1 MGLVKLLLFDID
13 GTLVWTKGA
22 GRAALIDALA
32 TLFAH
37 QPPLAE
43 RLRDRVAAHVFGGKT
58 DWYTLVELLA
68 DEGYAAEQIAALIR
82 EFDPV
87 MGASMARVIHD
98 YAVQPCTGGVE
109 TITALKVRADVRLG
123 LVTGNVRSSAP
134 IKLKAAGYQP
144 EDFPI
149 GAFGDEA
156 LERDDL
162 PRLAF
167 ERAQTH
173 YQCAFDPQDVIV
185 IGDTLADIACARASG
200 FAVAAVCTG
209 FAKRDELAAASP
221 DWLLDDL
228 RSFAEH
234 VLA

>member
-13 GTLVWTKGA
+13 GTLLLPKGA
-22 GRAALIDALA
+22 GRAALIDALV

-37 QPPLAE
+37 EPPLAE
-43 RLRDRVAAHVFGGKT
+43 RLRERVATHVFGGKT

-68 DEGYAAEQIAALIR
+68 AENYSADQIADLIKSL
-82 EFDPV
+82 DPV
-87 MGASMARVIHD
+87 MGESMARVVSRYD
-98 YAVQPCTGGVE
+98 VQPCIGGLE
-109 TITALKVRADVRLG
+109 TIAALKQRDDVRLG

-149 GAFGDEA
+149 GAFGNDA
-156 LERDDL
+156 IERNDL

-167 ERAQTH
+167 ERAYAH
-173 YQCAFDPQDVIV
+173 YQCAFDPQNVIV

-200 FAVAAVCTG
+200 FAAAAVCTG
-209 FAKRDELAAASP
+209 FAHRDELAAASP

-228 RSFAEH
+228 RDFSRV